1 MPVIGHGLGELE
13 ELRGEVFGTT
23 EQDSQLARLQ
33 FNTSGQA
40 VQPAAVHVPD
50 SRDGN
55 SSSCEMLSHLLK
67 MFTDALL
74 AIPFTRAVIRDDDAF
89 QFSDQCESFNSDRV
103 SDPDGPQIANEVT
116 AAGLPDP
123 KEFSDG
129 VSVQKRSRQ
138 AFQFF
143 QNFIK
148 SMKPRWLGG
157 HDN

>member
-1 MPVIGHGLGELE
+1 MPVIGHGLGEFE

-40 VQPAAVHVPD
+40 VQPAAVHVSD

-55 SSSCEMLSHLLK
+55 SSNCEMLSHLLK

-74 AIPFTRAVIRDDDAF
+74 AIPFARAVIRDDDAF
-89 QFSDQCESFNSDRV
+89 QFPDQRETFNRDRV
-103 SDPDGPQIANEVT
+103 SDPDGRQIAHELT
-116 AAGLPDP
+116 ATALADT

-129 VSVQKRSRQ
+129 VSVQERCPQ
-138 AFQFF
+138 CLQFF
-143 QNFIK
+143 
-148 SMKPRWLGG
+148 
-157 HDN
+157 